1 MRKPRAAVLLAA
13 ATLSFGLAG
22 AAPAFAGA
30 ATPDPTSV
38 NGGDH
43 GWGNCGHNSS
53 RGNPH
58 SDPSGGGNGGYK
70 KGDDCGATSPTEPT
84 DPTDP
89 GDPGD
94 GGPIAN

>member
-1 MRKPRAAVLLAA
+1 MRNHLKEPHMRKHRTAVLLAA

-53 RGNPH
+53 GGTA
-58 SDPSGGGNGGYK
+58 PSGLVTPGNGGYH
-70 KGDDCGATSPTEPT
+70 KGDSCPGAVVITAS
-84 DPTDP
+84 
-89 GDPGD
+89 
-94 GGPIAN
+94 